1 MVLAFGSLVNRKK
14 TFKVEW
20 ESQVTDQIVL
30 TPIDGLPMVKTAD
43 DLCAMISKGLSEA
56 QIDLASGDIV
66 VVAQKII
73 SKVEGRTVDLCSV
86 MPGEVANSLADETQK
101 DPRLVELILSE
112 SKTVIRKK
120 IGVLIVE
127 HNRGWIMANAGIDA
141 SNVNSVGAQENVL
154 LLPIDPDQSAA
165 ELRDQLV
172 EQHGCDIAVVIS
184 DSFGR
189 PWRLGTAGVAIGAA
203 GLPSL
208 WDRRGDVDLFGRA
221 LQVTQLAI
229 ADEVATAASL
239 LQGQTSEGRPVVHI
253 RGLDFSSNDTA
264 IERPACDL
272 IRDPSEDLFR

>member
-1 MVLAFGSLVNRKK
+1 
-14 TFKVEW
+14 
-20 ESQVTDQIVL
+20 
-30 TPIDGLPMVKTAD
+30 MVKTSD
-43 DLCAMISKGLSEA
+43 DLCAIISKDLSEV

-112 SKTVIRKK
+112 SKTVILKK

-141 SNVNSVGAQENVL
+141 SNVNSDGAQENVL
-154 LLPIDPDQSAA
+154 LLPIDPDQSAT

-172 EQHGCDIAVVIS
+172 ERHGCDIAVVIS

-189 PWRLGTAGVAIGAA
+189 PWRLGTTGVAIGAA

-208 WDRRGDVDLFGRA
+208 WDRRGDVDLFGRE

-229 ADEVATAASL
+229 ADKVATAASL
-239 LQGQTSEGRPVVHI
+239 LQGQTSEGCPIVHI

-264 IERPACDL
+264 NEPPAGDL
-272 IRDPSEDLFR
+272 IRDPSEGLFR